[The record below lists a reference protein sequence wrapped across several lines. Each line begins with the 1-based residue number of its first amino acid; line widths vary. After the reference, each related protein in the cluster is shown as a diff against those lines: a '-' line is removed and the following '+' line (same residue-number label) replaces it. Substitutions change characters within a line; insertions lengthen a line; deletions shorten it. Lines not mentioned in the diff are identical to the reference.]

1 MKSINTLP
9 LPAGCGLLLAGLFF
23 LTGCGGGEP
32 FQPMSGRVLVDDQPL
47 AKGVIT
53 FFPNGPGTT
62 VGGQIIDGS
71 FKLER
76 ESGATPGNYRVEI
89 VAFRPSGKTEYDID
103 EQAEVD
109 IEVQYL
115 PKKYNSKSELTADV
129 TADGLN
135 EFEFKLS
142 GK

>member
-1 MKSINTLP
+1 MKSIKCLP
-9 LPAGCGLLLAGLFF
+9 LQVVCGILLASLLCFP
-23 LTGCGGGEP
+23 GCGGGEP

-53 FFPNGPGTT
+53 FFPNGAGTT
-62 VGGQIIDGS
+62 VGGQIIDGG
-71 FKLER
+71 FNLER

-89 VAFRPSGKTEYDID
+89 VAFRPSGKKEFDID

-109 IEVQYL
+109 VEVQYL
-115 PKKYNSKSELTADV
+115 PKKYNSQSELTADV
-129 TADGLN
+129 TADGAN

-142 GK
+142 SK